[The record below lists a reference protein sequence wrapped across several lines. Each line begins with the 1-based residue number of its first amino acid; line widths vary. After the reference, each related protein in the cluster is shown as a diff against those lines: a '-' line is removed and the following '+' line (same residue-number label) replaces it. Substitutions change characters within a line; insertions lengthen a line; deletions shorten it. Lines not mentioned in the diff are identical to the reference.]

1 MVGVG
6 MRLSRRLETVISF
19 VETGSKIAD
28 VGTDHG
34 YVPIALVERGIAS
47 RGVAMDVRVGPLER
61 AKEHIGQH
69 GMEQMIE
76 TRLSDGVE
84 KLEAGEADTVIAA
97 GMGGELVIHILEDG
111 KRLWGDVRHWILSP
125 QSEIEKV
132 RSFLGENGFLI
143 DREDMVEEDGKYYT
157 VMDVIR
163 GRMGKL
169 EPWELLYG
177 SCLVREK
184 HPVLREFLVKERK
197 SLEGIL
203 EGLKGQDGESAKRR
217 AGELRQKILWAE
229 RALQEMEELK

>member
-1 MVGVG
+1 

-47 RGVAMDVRVGPLER
+47 HGVAMDVRVGPLER

-84 KLEAGEADTVIAA
+84 RLEAGEADTVIAA
-97 GMGGELVIHILEDG
+97 GMGGELVIHILKDG

-203 EGLKGQDGESAKRR
+203 EGLKGQDGENAKRR
-217 AGELRQKILWAE
+217 AGELKQKILWAE
-229 RALQEMEELK
+229 RAFKEMEEVK

>member
-34 YVPIALVERGIAS
+34 YVPIALAERGIAS
-47 RGVAMDVRVGPLER
+47 HGVAMDVRVGPLER

-229 RALQEMEELK
+229 RALQEMEEVK

>member
-111 KRLWGDVRHWILSP
+111 KRLWDDVRHWILSP

-132 RSFLGENGFLI
+132 RSFFGENGFLI

>member
-1 MVGVG
+1 